1 MYIKAEFL
9 KGFNHLNGI
18 FWIVN
23 NWFHVFIR
31 KCYILYFMSVAL
43 SVARLILNGFF
54 IRYCNSQR
62 QIVLNE
68 NPGITHQDLTK
79 LISVNWNNLD
89 MEEKQVTISTLGRRI
104 EINSGYTFDGPCMA
118 IETYYVIIK

>member
-1 MYIKAEFL
+1 
-9 KGFNHLNGI
+9 
-18 FWIVN
+18 
-23 NWFHVFIR
+23 
-31 KCYILYFMSVAL
+31 MSVAL

-89 MEEKQVTISTLGRRI
+89 MEEKQVTILILERRI

-118 IETYYVIIK
+118 TETYYVIIK